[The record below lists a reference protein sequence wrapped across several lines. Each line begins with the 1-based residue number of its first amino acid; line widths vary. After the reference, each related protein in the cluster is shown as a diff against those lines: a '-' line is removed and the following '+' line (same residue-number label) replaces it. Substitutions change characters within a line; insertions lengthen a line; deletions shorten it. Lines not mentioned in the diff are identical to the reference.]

1 MWMSLVAFFI
11 FALRLVSNNN
21 NNNNNNEIVGGELD
35 ALLSSV

>member
-1 MWMSLVAFFI
+1 MSLVAFFI